1 MKLFIINIYIPDVS
15 FISPLLSCGA
25 YPMAAAMLTRSDVSM
40 DESYDLMIVSRD
52 LWPVSFIISSI
63 LYPARF
69 NVWMTV
75 DRTENQKIL

>member
-1 MKLFIINIYIPDVS
+1 
-15 FISPLLSCGA
+15 
-25 YPMAAAMLTRSDVSM
+25 VSM